1 MVFPGAFCH
10 DVGVEASI
18 TIITTEAHD
27 PDQFEAMRLDERRE
41 RSAGWKMFPLRSG
54 RYLETFL
61 MKATNSD
68 FGVFGSAERP
78 VDDDGTTVKTS
89 VIMSSSIP
97 GVVPELVEMVE
108 QRPDETAQAL
118 AKHGGGTANLGRI
131 RDGLKSGTWPTSRD
145 PAEEAAA
152 FAFYL
157 LKYAR
162 IAEQSLKGVC
172 FEYRGQVTA

>member
-1 MVFPGAFCH
+1 
-10 DVGVEASI
+10 VEPSI

-27 PDQFEAMRLDERRE
+27 PDQFETMRLDERRE
-41 RSAGWKMFPLRSG
+41 RSAGWKVFPLRSG
-54 RYLETFL
+54 RYLESFL
-61 MKATNSD
+61 MKATNCD
-68 FGVFGSAERP
+68 FGVFGSSERP
-78 VDDDGTTVKTS
+78 VDDNGVAVETS

-97 GVVPELVEMVE
+97 SVVPELVRMVE
-108 QRPDETAQAL
+108 QKPDETAEVL
-118 AKHGGGTANLGRI
+118 AKHGGSTANLGRI
-131 RDGLKSGTWPTSRD
+131 RDGLKSGTWPTSGD

-172 FEYRGQVTA
+172 FEYRGEVSA